1 MKALRWLGIVVALLL
16 VIVLAIPFLI
26 NVNQFRPRLEAA
38 LTRALGREVK
48 LGDLKLSILSGSVE
62 ASDLDIADDAAYSK
76 TPFVRAKSLKVGV
89 ELEPLIFSKKLNVSG
104 IEIQDPEIALVQSDA
119 GVWNFASLG
128 TKTQANPP
136 PVAAPPTSPSDS
148 SMQDLTVKLVK
159 ITNGRLSLKT
169 AGESQIKV
177 LEKVKVEIKDF
188 APNASFP
195 VSFSADIQGGGD
207 VKMDGKAGPV
217 DTDDAS
223 ETPFDVSIKLNKLDI
238 AKTGFVRPS
247 TGFEGLV
254 SIDGNVSSSA
264 HILQLKGSIQ
274 AEHLKLAKAG
284 KPATKTVGFDFVL
297 NNDLRQRSGALIRGD
312 VHIGKANAQ
321 LTGTYVIQNNNTVL
335 HVKLAA
341 PAMPVEELAAMLPAL
356 NIVLPLGSS
365 LQGGTA
371 SANVTVDGETDKLVL
386 DGSVAIQKTRLAH
399 FDLGS
404 KMNTVAKLAGI
415 KISPDTDFDNI
426 SASVHSDQAG
436 MKVQKISVIAPA
448 IGALLGDG
456 TVSPTNALN
465 FKMRANLRT
474 GAMLDIV
481 SPSGKTSVPFLIQGT
496 SAEPKFVPDVKGL
509 IGGIAEQQLKPFT
522 NTDIGKEATGI
533 LDLFKKKKPN

>member
-1 MKALRWLGIVVALLL
+1 MKALRWIGIVVALLL

-38 LTRALGREVK
+38 LTQALGREVK
-48 LGDLKLSILSGSVE
+48 LGDLKLSILSGSVQ

-76 TPFVRAKSLKVGV
+76 TPFIRAKSLKVGV
-89 ELEPLIFSKKLNVSG
+89 ELEPLIFSKKLNVTG
-104 IEIQDPEIALVQSDA
+104 IEIEDPEIALVQSDA

-128 TKTQANPP
+128 TKTQAKPP
-136 PVAAPPTSPSDS
+136 AAEPSAS
-148 SMQDLTVKLVK
+148 SAGSMQDLTVKLVK

-169 AGESQIKV
+169 AGEPQLKV
-177 LEKVKVEIKDF
+177 LQKVNLEIKDF
-188 APNASFP
+188 AANASFP
-195 VSFSADIQGGGD
+195 ISLAADIQGGGD
-207 VKMDGKAGPV
+207 VKMDGKAGPIN
-217 DTDDAS
+217 TDDAS
-223 ETPFDVSIKLNKLDI
+223 ETPFDVTLKLNKLDI

-254 SIDGNVSSSA
+254 SIDGGASLTGHV
-264 HILQLKGSIQ
+264 LQLKGSIQ

-297 NNDLRQRSGALIRGD
+297 NNDLRERSGALTRGE
-312 VHIGKANAQ
+312 VHIGKAKAE
-321 LTGTYVIQNNNTVL
+321 LTGTYRIQNNNTVL

-341 PAMPVEELAAMLPAL
+341 PGMQVEELAAMLPAL
-356 NIVLPLGSS
+356 DIVLPQGSS
-365 LQGGTA
+365 LEGGTA
-371 SANVTVDGETDKLVL
+371 AANVTVDGETDKLVS

-404 KMNTVAKLAGI
+404 RMNTVAKLTGI

-426 SASVHSDQAG
+426 SASVHSGPDG

-448 IGALLGDG
+448 IGELLGDG
-456 TVSPTNALN
+456 TISPTNALN

-481 SPSGKTSVPFLIQGT
+481 NPSGKTSVPFSIQGT

-509 IGGIAEQQLKPFT
+509 IGGIAEQKLKPLT
-522 NTDIGKEATGI
+522 DTDIGKQATGI
-533 LDLFKKKKPN
+533 IDLFKKKKPN

>member
-1 MKALRWLGIVVALLL
+1 MKTLRWLGIAVALLL

-38 LTRALGREVK
+38 LTQALGREVR
-48 LGDLKLSILSGSVE
+48 LGDLKLSILSGSVQ

-76 TPFVRAKSLKVGV
+76 TPFIRAKSLKVAV
-89 ELEPLIFSKKLNVSG
+89 ELEPLLFSKKLNVTG
-104 IEIQDPEIALVQSDA
+104 IEIQEPDIALVQSDA
-119 GVWNFASLG
+119 GVWNFATLG
-128 TKTQANPP
+128 TKTQARPP
-136 PVAAPPTSPSDS
+136 AAEPPASSGS

-159 ITNGRLSLKT
+159 ITNGRVSLKT
-169 AGESQIKV
+169 AGEPQLKV
-177 LEKVKVEIKDF
+177 LQKVNLEIKDF
-188 APNASFP
+188 AANASFP
-195 VSFSADIQGGGD
+195 VSFAADIQGGGS
-207 VKMDGKAGPV
+207 VKMEGKAGPV
-217 DTDDAS
+217 NTDNAS
-223 ETPFDVSIKLNKLDI
+223 ETPFDVTLKLNKLDI

-254 SIDGNVSSSA
+254 SIDGGASLTGHV
-264 HILQLKGSIQ
+264 LQLKGSIE

-284 KPATKTVGFDFVL
+284 KPATKTVGFVFVL
-297 NNDLRQRSGALIRGD
+297 NNDLRERSGALNHGE
-312 VHIGKANAQ
+312 VHIGKAKAE
-321 LTGTYVIQNNNTVL
+321 LTGTYRIQNNNTVL

-341 PAMPVEELAAMLPAL
+341 PGMPVEELAAMLPAL
-356 NIVLPLGSS
+356 DIVLPQGSS

-371 SANVTVDGETDKLVL
+371 SANVTVDGETDKLVS

-404 KMNTVAKLAGI
+404 RMNTVAKLTGI

-426 SASVHSDQAG
+426 SMSVHSGLDG

-448 IGALLGDG
+448 IGELLGDG
-456 TVSPTNALN
+456 TVSPSNALQ
-465 FKMRANLRT
+465 FKMRANLHT

-481 SPSGKTSVPFLIQGT
+481 NPSGQTSVPFFIQGT

-509 IGGIAEQQLKPFT
+509 IGGIAQQKLKPLT
-522 NTDIGKEATGI
+522 DTDIGKEATGI
-533 LDLFKKKKPN
+533 IDLFKKKKPN